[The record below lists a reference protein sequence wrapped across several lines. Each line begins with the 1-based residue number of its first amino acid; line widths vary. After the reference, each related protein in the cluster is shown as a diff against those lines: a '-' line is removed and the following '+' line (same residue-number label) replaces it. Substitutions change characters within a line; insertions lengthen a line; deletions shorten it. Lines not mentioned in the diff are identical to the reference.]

1 MEENEFLECMRRMAS
16 GDRDALRIVYEAYLK
31 LIFSVCMNQL
41 KHREAAED
49 VASEFFIRL
58 FRVAG
63 SFNGDGH
70 HKAWLVTI
78 AKNMCVDYM
87 RKNGREIAVLDEPTG
102 EDDDMQ
108 REVSTDEAGASPMFH
123 GSGGP
128 DLAER
133 AANRLTLEAA
143 MRLLNE
149 KEKEI
154 IDLKLTS
161 GFTFKEI
168 AEMLGMPQGTVSWH
182 YNEAIKKLRRFM
194 QDG

>member
-1 MEENEFLECMRRMAS
+1 MEEKTFEECMQRMAS
-16 GDRDALRIVYEAYLK
+16 GDREALRLVYEAYLK

-63 SFNGDGH
+63 SFRGDGH

-87 RKNGREIAVLDEPTG
+87 RKNGRELAVLDEPVG
-102 EDDDMQ
+102 DDDDMQ
-108 REVSTDEAGASPMFH
+108 REVSPDEAGATPMFH
-123 GSGGP
+123 RSDGP
-128 DLAER
+128 DLAES

-143 MRLLNE
+143 MELLSE
-149 KEKEI
+149 KEKEV
-154 IDLKLTS
+154 IDLKLS
-161 GFTFKEI
+161 AGFTFKEI
-168 AEMLGMPQGTVSWH
+168 SEMLGMPQGTVSWH
-182 YNEAIKKLRRFM
+182 YNEAIKKLRRYM

>member
-1 MEENEFLECMRRMAS
+1 MEEKAFEECMQRMAS
-16 GDRDALRIVYEAYLK
+16 GDRDALREVYEAYLK
-31 LIFSVCMNQL
+31 LIFSVCYNQL

-58 FRVAG
+58 YQAAG
-63 SFNGDGH
+63 SFKGNGH
-70 HKAWLVTI
+70 HKAWIVTI

-87 RKNGREIAVLDEPTG
+87 RKNGRELAVLDEPAG

-108 REVSTDEAGASPMFH
+108 REVSSDSAGASPMFH
-123 GSGGP
+123 ASGGP
-128 DLAER
+128 DMAEST
-133 AANRLTLEAA
+133 ATRLTLEAA
-143 MRLLNE
+143 MRLLSDI
-149 KEKEI
+149 EKEI

-168 AEMLGMPQGTVSWH
+168 SEMLGMPQGTVSWH
-182 YNEAIKKLRRFM
+182 YNEAIKKLRRYM